1 MSQKADILGK
11 TFISIYSYL
20 TVYIFFSIIQAV
32 AGERFVDFRS
42 DTEVKAPAAT
52 NEDVFSLS
60 SVNGNNSSASRAIP
74 IQGASNNVVNTN
86 SGSLVNS
93 GSYINNQSS
102 SLISTSG
109 IASYSATNTSNRG
122 SRNMTSTSVPST
134 PTKLKST
141 SSFHIATPATYELWE
156 KCASSRTGT
165 SLALCAGNY
174 YKQQAIGPLSATNSE
189 HNNTSSKN
197 NNNSTS
203 AASKAPIAPLVL
215 TWRGSE
221 PLDKLHLSLR
231 VKPFPSIA
239 ALTLIVFCFELSLIS
254 S

>member
-1 MSQKADILGK
+1 M
-11 TFISIYSYL
+11 
-20 TVYIFFSIIQAV
+20 

-60 SVNGNNSSASRAIP
+60 SVNGNNNSSASRAIP
-74 IQGASNNVVNTN
+74 IQGAINNVVSTN

-109 IASYSATNTSNRG
+109 IASYSTTSTSNRG

-197 NNNSTS
+197 NNNSSTS

-231 VKPFPSIA
+231 VKDLFI
-239 ALTLIVFCFELSLIS
+239 LCCFDSDCFLL
-254 S
+254 

>member
-1 MSQKADILGK
+1 MRKELLFWLCVI
-11 TFISIYSYL
+11 IYPL
-20 TVYIFFSIIQAV
+20 LFVDLQAV

-42 DTEVKAPAAT
+42 DTEVRAPAAT
-52 NEDVFSLS
+52 TEDVFSLS
-60 SVNGNNSSASRAIP
+60 SVNNNNNSSSSGSSRAIP
-74 IQGASNNVVNTN
+74 IQSVNNNAVNAN
-86 SGSLVNS
+86 SGSMVNS
-93 GSYINNQSS
+93 GSYMNNQSS

-109 IASYSATNTSNRG
+109 IASYSTTSTNNRS

-174 YKQQAIGPLSATNSE
+174 YKQQATGPLSATNSE
-189 HNNTSSKN
+189 HSATSN
-197 NNNSTS
+197 NNHSNN
-203 AASKAPIAPLVL
+203 ASSRAPLAPLVL

-231 VKPFPSIA
+231 V
-239 ALTLIVFCFELSLIS
+239 
-254 S
+254 